1 MKSTIILNFQ
11 QTWSK
16 MKKTIEKLPSW
27 DLSDLYPSNN
37 STRIKQDLKKA
48 RDLSEKFKKKFEG
61 KLADLKAEN
70 LASAIMEYEKIEEI
84 CGKLSSF
91 AYLFYAENIEDEER
105 SRFWQDISEKIT
117 EISTIILFF
126 TLELNELEERDIK
139 KKISNSK
146 QLAYYDPWL
155 KSVRAFK
162 PYQLSADMEK
172 ILHEKDVSGRQAW
185 NRLYDETLAGLRF
198 PYGKKQLTISEI
210 LDLFSSTKEQ
220 ERKNAGLA
228 LGKVLGENSKIFAMV
243 TNTLAKDK
251 AVDDK
256 WRGFSRPISSRNVSN
271 YIEDNVVDALISSVK
286 KSYPQISHRYYKIK
300 AKWLGKKKLDYWDR
314 NAPLPEEK
322 EKYIKW
328 DDAVEIVLSSYNSF
342 SPKLADLGKKFFDNN
357 WIDVPPRNGKDSGAF
372 AHPTVVS
379 AHPYLLLNYHGKVRD
394 VMTLAHELGHGVHQL
409 LAAKQGQLMADTP
422 LTLAETAS
430 VFGEQLTFQ
439 EMLAREKNKK
449 KKKSIIAG
457 KVEDMINTVVRQIAF
472 CEFERIIHDERKKGE
487 ISTQRICEIWMQVQ
501 SESLGSSVK
510 LSGDYK
516 YFWSYIPHF
525 IHSPFYVYS
534 YAFGDCLVN
543 ALYANYLEE
552 KQGFEKKYFT
562 MLEAGGTLQHKEL
575 LAPFGLDAS
584 KPEFWQKGLNIISG
598 YIDQLEEL

>member
-146 QLAYYDPWL
+146 QLAYYEPWL

>member
-1 MKSTIILNFQ
+1 
-11 QTWSK
+11 